1 VRVSVDRQRCEGH
14 GLCERQAPEVFAL
27 DDEGEVQSLFP
38 GQQVP
43 AGLTRAAQD
52 GAAACPVAAL
62 TVVP

>member
-1 VRVSVDRQRCEGH
+1 VDRQRCEGH
-14 GLCERQAPEVFAL
+14 GLGERQAPEVFAL

-38 GQQVP
+38 GQELP